1 MTTFNETTRQAVDS
15 VGSLLAVVNLVR
27 SGRVRTRPGLARA
40 LGLGRTVIAQRVDQ
54 AIDIGYLEESELG
67 ESTGGRAPRNL
78 RFRAER
84 GRIIVCALGA
94 LHIRVGVSDLD
105 GTILRSDHREWDITE
120 GPKPTLQVAQDMID
134 ALLAGLD
141 DEPTWGIAVG
151 VPGPVDFTTGRPVSP
166 PIMPGW
172 DAVDIRGAFERKY
185 HARTWVDNDVNL
197 LALAE
202 RARRSDTKNLDLIY
216 LKVGTGIGAAFLF
229 DGQLHRGVSGAA
241 GDIGHTPDRRDD
253 SYGCRCGKTGCLEA
267 SAGGWALLRD
277 ADAALAAGEDSELR
291 STADARPL
299 IPEDLALAARR
310 FDQLALRLVGRSAE
324 RTGEAIAVL
333 VNALNPSVVVTGG
346 AISSANDA
354 FTVPFARTIQEAA
367 LPLTARNLSIV
378 HSQADRDE
386 PIAGGNALV
395 IEQLFE
401 RTFSDWFA
409 DGAPGSPKH

>member
-1 MTTFNETTRQAVDS
+1 MTTYTETTRQAVDS

-27 SGRVRTRPGLARA
+27 TGRARTRPGLAQT

-54 AIDIGYLEESELG
+54 AIDVGYLEESELG
-67 ESTGGRAPRNL
+67 ESTGGRAPRTL
-78 RFRAER
+78 RFRSER
-84 GRIIVCALGA
+84 GHIVVCALGA

-105 GTILRSDHREWDITE
+105 GTILRSDHREWDIAQ
-120 GPKPTLQVAQDMID
+120 GPKATLQVAQDMID
-134 ALLAGLD
+134 SLLAGVD
-141 DEPTWGIAVG
+141 SSPIWGVAVG
-151 VPGPVDFTTGRPVSP
+151 VPGPVDFATGRPVTP

-185 HARTWVDNDVNL
+185 RARTWVDNDVNL

-202 RARRSDTKNLDLIY
+202 RARRGDDEHLDLIY

-229 DGQLHRGVSGAA
+229 DGHLHRGVSGAA
-241 GDIGHTPDRRDD
+241 GDIGHTPVANGD
-253 SYGCRCGKTGCLEA
+253 GLTCRCGKTDCLEA
-267 SAGGWALLRD
+267 TAAGWALIRD
-277 ADAALAAGEDSELR
+277 AQDALDTGEASDLRPTSEARALV
-291 STADARPL
+291 
-299 IPEDLALAARR
+299 PEDLALAARR

-324 RTGEAIAVL
+324 RAGAAVAVL

-354 FTVPFARTIQEAA
+354 FTVPFARAVHEAA

-401 RTFSDWFA
+401 RSFSEWFA
-409 DGAPGSPKH
+409 DGQPTAP